1 LPPRRASQY
10 DLDDCNR
17 PDNGNRSSRFS
28 LPGKLAI
35 QVMGDKICRYE
46 TKRVIFAPSGPEN
59 SCFVSHIHIDKILLT
74 GPFSN
79 LIMSSMKYIQLE
91 PQGDI
96 AIVRINRP
104 EALNAMNVDVIAEFS
119 RTLDILAADET
130 VRVLII
136 TGAGE
141 RSFCA
146 GADISYMVDIE
157 PMQAERYATSAQ
169 RVINKIESLEKPVIA
184 AVNGF
189 ALGGGCELAMA
200 CDIRIAS
207 SNAKI
212 GQPEVTIGIPPGW
225 GGTQRLMRLVGP
237 AKAKEMIFT
246 GKMITADEACQIGLV
261 NNVVSI
267 GPDDK
272 VPPEV
277 KGDIVKE
284 KERAAEVAKVL
295 NKKLIEYCLSVARE
309 IAKNSFTAVKVSKM
323 LINRGMDSD
332 LETGLRLEIYG
343 WALCFANE
351 DRRKMMSAFLNKG
364 KK

>member
-1 LPPRRASQY
+1 
-10 DLDDCNR
+10 
-17 PDNGNRSSRFS
+17 
-28 LPGKLAI
+28 
-35 QVMGDKICRYE
+35 
-46 TKRVIFAPSGPEN
+46 
-59 SCFVSHIHIDKILLT
+59 
-74 GPFSN
+74 
-79 LIMSSMKYIQLE
+79 MSTMKYIQLE

-96 AIVRINRP
+96 AIIRINRP
-104 EALNAMNVDVIAEFS
+104 EALNAMNTDVVSELS
-119 RTLDILAADET
+119 RAIDILAADDT
-130 VRVLII
+130 IKVVII

-141 RSFCA
+141 RAFCA
-146 GADISYMVDIE
+146 GADISYMVNIE
-157 PMQAERYATSAQ
+157 PMQAEKYATSAQ
-169 RVINKIESLEKPVIA
+169 AVINKIEKLDKPVVA

-246 GKMITADEACQIGLV
+246 GKMVTADEAAQIGLV
-261 NNVVSI
+261 NKVVSL
-267 GPDDK
+267 GSGDS
-272 VPPEV
+272 VPPEAP
-277 KGDIVKE
+277 KGDAVAE
-284 KERAAEVAKVL
+284 KARAIEVAKIL
-295 NKKLIEYCLSVARE
+295 NRKLMDECLALAKE
-309 IAKNSFTAVKVSKM
+309 ITKNSFNAVKVSKM

-343 WALCFANE
+343 WALCFAHE
-351 DRRKMMSAFLNKG
+351 DRQKMMSAFLNKG

>member
-1 LPPRRASQY
+1 
-10 DLDDCNR
+10 
-17 PDNGNRSSRFS
+17 
-28 LPGKLAI
+28 
-35 QVMGDKICRYE
+35 
-46 TKRVIFAPSGPEN
+46 
-59 SCFVSHIHIDKILLT
+59 
-74 GPFSN
+74 
-79 LIMSSMKYIQLE
+79 MSTMKYIQLE
-91 PQGDI
+91 PEGDI

-104 EALNAMNVDVIAEFS
+104 EALNAMNVDVVSELS
-119 RTLDILAADET
+119 RTIDIIAADDSIK
-130 VRVLII
+130 VVII

-146 GADISYMVDIE
+146 GADISYMVNID

-169 RVINKIESLEKPVIA
+169 SVINKIERLEKPVIA

-207 SNAKI
+207 NNAKI
-212 GQPEVTIGIPPGW
+212 GQPEAAIGITPGW

-246 GKMITADEACQIGLV
+246 GKMITADQAAQIGLV
-261 NNVVSI
+261 NRVVI
-267 GPDDK
+267 VGPHDNL
-272 VPPEV
+272 PPEAP
-277 KGDIVKE
+277 KGDAAKE
-284 KERAAEVAKVL
+284 KERTVEVGRIL
-295 NKKLIEYCLSVARE
+295 NKKLMDECMALARE
-309 IAKNSFTAVKVSKM
+309 ITKNSFTAVKVSKM

-343 WALCFANE
+343 WALCFAHE
-351 DRRKMMSAFLNKG
+351 DRQKMMSAFLNKS